1 MAGMQP
7 ARILT
12 LPETYGAAGG
22 LAAGVLTGLLAYAG
36 FTAPEAVAPVAIVAG
51 VVIATGVRGR
61 QGARII
67 AKRRDEQARSAS
79 RKLGDRLATLEIQ
92 LREVQAAAS
101 FSAMDSPYPLPLGG
115 WALDHEAAAV
125 LAREVATGRPDTVV
139 ELGSGAST
147 LVIGL
152 QLRRTGRGH
161 LYSLEHDPEYAERT
175 RRHVQALDLGAF
187 VSVLDAPLVPYA
199 LGSHTY
205 SWYEVPAAVAALDR
219 VDLLLVDGPPQATD
233 RDGTPRYPALPVLG
247 AKLGPGSVA
256 IVDDAGRD
264 PEQRMLER
272 WRSERPDLS
281 QEVIPTRH
289 GLAVL
294 RVPPG

>member
-1 MAGMQP
+1 MQP
-7 ARILT
+7 ARVLT
-12 LPETYGAAGG
+12 LPETYGVAGG
-22 LAAGVLTGLLAYAG
+22 LAAGVLTGLLAYLG
-36 FTAPEAVAPVAIVAG
+36 FTAWEAVAPVAIVAG

-67 AKRRDEQARSAS
+67 AKRRDEQARAAT
-79 RKLGDRLATLEIQ
+79 RKLVDRLANMESQ

-101 FSAMDSPYPLPLGG
+101 FSAMDAPYPLPLGG
-115 WALDHEAAAV
+115 WALDHEAAAI
-125 LAREVATGRPDTVV
+125 LAREVATGRPETIV

-175 RRHVQALDLGAF
+175 RRHVRALDLGAF
-187 VSVLDAPLVPYA
+187 VSVLDAPLVPHA
-199 LGSHTY
+199 LGSDTY
-205 SWYEVPAAVAALDR
+205 SWYEVPDAVAALDR

-233 RDGTPRYPALPVLG
+233 RYGTPRYPALPVLG
-247 AKLGPGSVA
+247 AKLAPGSVA

-264 PEQRMLER
+264 AEKRMLER
-272 WRSERPDLS
+272 WRSERPDLGL
-281 QEVIPTRH
+281 EIIPTRH

-294 RVPPG
+294 RVPAG